1 MQYLV
6 KRGLKPLRY
15 RFLFV
20 FMGAL
25 SVCFSGY
32 AQKRFVTLADM
43 KSAKHDFT
51 KSFLTE
57 NVRYHNLSKV
67 EIKDTVDI
75 TDADNTI
82 IVAIGIMTPW
92 EKIKEKKMHWA
103 IKTNLLY
110 AATLTPNLGLEF
122 GWGSQMSLNITGS
135 YNPWNRKG
143 RKGHND
149 KIVHWMIQPE
159 WRYWFCEPASGHFIG
174 VHAIAT
180 KYNIGGHKFFDMFDK
195 KYRYEGWGAGAGFT
209 YGYSWML
216 SERWTIETYL
226 GLGVVQL
233 GFDKSNNRNWCC
245 TKSEH
250 YTKTYVGP
258 TKIGI
263 SLIYNIK

>member
-1 MQYLV
+1 MQYFV
-6 KRGLKPLRY
+6 KRELK
-15 RFLFV
+15 RFLIISMGV
-20 FMGAL
+20 FSCHFFGYGQKCCMT
-25 SVCFSGY
+25 SFDVESG
-32 AQKRFVTLADM
+32 
-43 KSAKHDFT
+43 KHDFT
-51 KSFLTE
+51 ILALAGSIG
-57 NVRYHNLSKV
+57 YDSLSK
-67 EIKDTVDI
+67 IKDTVDTAGSNNSI
-75 TDADNTI
+75 VMDINI
-82 IVAIGIMTPW
+82 ITPW
-92 EKIKEKKMHWA
+92 TIVKEKKMRWA
-103 IKTNLLY
+103 VKTNLLY

-122 GWGSQMSLNITGS
+122 GWGSQMSLNKTVS

-159 WRYWFCEPASGHFIG
+159 WRYWFCEPASGHFVGI
-174 VHAIAT
+174 HAIIT
-180 KYNIGGHKFFDMFDK
+180 KYNIGGHKFFDIFDK

-226 GLGVVQL
+226 GLGVVRL